1 MRKIILLLI
10 LFSSA
15 QLMAQQSVKG
25 LKANDIHRFF
35 SGGNLGLSF
44 GSETYIDIEPILGYK
59 ITDHLQ
65 AGVGFKY
72 IYDKT
77 NYYGIDY
84 HTNII
89 GGMQFSRLFLF
100 KNIFAEQ
107 EFEYNNYSQPIGIDA
122 NNNLV
127 YGHAGFPALFVG
139 GGLYQPI
146 SGNAGFTM
154 MVLYDLI
161 QDPHSYYNSPLS
173 IRGGINFGF

>member
-1 MRKIILLLI
+1 M
-10 LFSSA
+10 
-15 QLMAQQSVKG
+15 
-25 LKANDIHRFF
+25 
-35 SGGNLGLSF
+35 
-44 GSETYIDIEPILGYK
+44 
-59 ITDHLQ
+59 
-65 AGVGFKY
+65 
-72 IYDKT
+72 
-77 NYYGIDY
+77 
-84 HTNII
+84 
-89 GGMQFSRLFLF
+89 FLF

-107 EFEYNNYSQPIGIDA
+107 EFEYNNYSQPIGINA

-173 IRGGINFGF
+173 IRGGINFGFSEALKKGTDYIYVLNSDTIVEKDFLNLHTEEYNHNRKPC